1 VGNGDLDEHTAS
13 MFSIEG
19 ILAGTVTGN
28 VYLCISSLHVFDIFS
43 NNLTHLS
50 HEKIVTAG
58 LESGD
63 LGCLYPHVSGRSQ
76 NICCAATI
84 EEFRLSAVTLPSLE

>member
-1 VGNGDLDEHTAS
+1 VGIGDLDEHTAP
-13 MFSIEG
+13 MFGIEG

-28 VYLCISSLHVFDIFS
+28 VYLCISSLHVFDIFY

-50 HEKIVTAG
+50 REKIVAAG

-63 LGCLYPHVSGRSQ
+63 RSQ
-76 NICCAATI
+76 NICCTATI
-84 EEFRLSAVTLPSLE
+84 EEFRLSAVTYIAEP

>member
-1 VGNGDLDEHTAS
+1 MGNGYLDEHTAS
-13 MFSIEG
+13 MFGTEG

-43 NNLTHLS
+43 INLTHLS

-63 LGCLYPHVSGRSQ
+63 LGCHCPHVSGRSQ
-76 NICCAATI
+76 NVCCTANI
-84 EEFRLSAVTLPSLE
+84 EEFRLSAVALPSLK